1 MVGIRYRYA
10 RRKLSALLPRTRLGR
25 FTLYLLGLTVFLYL
39 LEQVLLRFAPQ
50 SSRTALDAWVRFLS
64 FALGILGVLLLLR
77 WIRHRFMW
85 RLRNRLIVTY
95 TFIGVIPL
103 VLVLVMVLIAGYLF
117 AGQFATYLVTSELQ
131 AELKS
136 LQAANATLAAETAAR
151 LRRRAARSAKPE
163 SLPGFRPDD
172 PRLAGTEVV
181 AWYQDQAIELHR
193 PARQVGAPTSR
204 PAWVQDEFSGFILAN
219 AALYLRVL
227 STVPLE
233 ADKLT
238 VISSMPLDRELLER
252 LARDHAR
259 ITLYLTTALRVGARQ
274 DDSQRDGDALLQV
287 GEDQQPQPE
296 RKVTSISGGKLQPQA
311 RVLDRELAFA
321 APFSV
326 VSWPTGQESSV
337 ILQVTTRPSLL
348 YSQLF
353 VNMLEFGGIIQAVL
367 IGIGISFAIIELLA
381 LLIGV
386 GLTRTITRSVAEL
399 YNATRHIN
407 RGNLQHRITVKS
419 RDQLAALEQSF
430 NSMTESLEK
439 LIAEQKEKQRLENE
453 LAIAQE
459 VQAQLFPHAISDL
472 ETLEVHGVC
481 RPARTV
487 SGDYYDFLPFGF
499 DRLAIAVG
507 DISGKGISAALLMA
521 TLHSAVRAYAYGR
534 APVAI
539 PQLVAAGFTENALPK
554 GVESSSPSNAQFL
567 PPAEVLALLNRH
579 LYRST
584 PPEKYA
590 TLFLSVYDG
599 RSRTLTYSNAGH
611 LPPMIIANDA
621 TIRRLDTPGLVVGL
635 FDQQNYEDHI
645 IELHP
650 GEIFLAF
657 SDGITEPEN
666 EFGEFGEGRLI
677 EIVQSNRH
685 LPLARVSDLVTA
697 AVSDWIGGAEPPDD
711 ITLVLARA
719 RERPEER
726 PLSY

>member
-1 MVGIRYRYA
+1 MVRVRYRYA
-10 RRKLSALLPRTRLGR
+10 RRQLSALLPRTRLGR

-50 SSRTALDAWVRFLS
+50 SSRTALDAWIRLLS
-64 FALGILGVLLLLR
+64 FTLGVLGVLLLLR
-77 WIRHRFMW
+77 WIRQRFMW

-95 TFIGVIPL
+95 MFIGVIPL
-103 VLVLVMVLIAGYLF
+103 ALVLAIVLITGYLF
-117 AGQFATYLVTSELQ
+117 AGQFATYLVTSDLQ

-136 LQAANATLAAETAAR
+136 LQAANSTLAAETAAR
-151 LRRRAARSAKPE
+151 LQRRTARSAKP
-163 SLPGFRPDD
+163 LPPLQGYRPDD
-172 PRLAGTEVV
+172 PRLARTGIV
-181 AWYQDQAIELHR
+181 AWFQGEAIDLHQPSTHAGDFAPR
-193 PARQVGAPTSR
+193 PT
-204 PAWVQDEFSGFILAN
+204 WVQDEFSGIAVEN
-219 AALYLRVL
+219 ETVYLRVL
-227 STVPLE
+227 NTVSLG

-238 VISSMPLDRELLER
+238 VISSTPLDRELLQR
-252 LARDHAR
+252 LAGDHAR
-259 ITLYLTTALRVGARQ
+259 ITVYLTNTLRLGGRQ
-274 DDSQRDGDALLQV
+274 DEPPRREGLASELGHQS
-287 GEDQQPQPE
+287 QPQSP
-296 RKVTSISGGKLQPQA
+296 RKVPSISGGVLPAQTRP
-311 RVLDRELAFA
+311 LDRELDFA
-321 APFSV
+321 ALFPV
-326 VSWPTGQESSV
+326 VNWQTGEADNF
-337 ILQVTTRPSLL
+337 ILHVSTRPSLL

-353 VNMLEFGGIIQAVL
+353 LNMVQFGGIFQAVL
-367 IGIGISFAIIELLA
+367 IAMGISFAVIELLA
-381 LLIGV
+381 WLIGI

-399 YNATRHIN
+399 YNATGHIN
-407 RGNLQHRITVKS
+407 RGDLRHRIAVKS
-419 RDQLAALEQSF
+419 RDQLAALESSF

-487 SGDYYDFLPFGF
+487 SGDYYDFLPFAP

-534 APVAI
+534 SPV
-539 PQLVAAGFTENALPK
+539 PTPHLVAAGFADNALAPALEPNSVPN
-554 GVESSSPSNAQFL
+554 GYSLA
-567 PPAEVLALLNRH
+567 PAEVLALLNRH

-599 RSRTLTYSNAGH
+599 RSRTLSYSNAGH
-611 LPPMIIANDA
+611 LPPMVIAHDGA
-621 TIRRLDTPGLVVGL
+621 IRRLDTRGLVVGL
-635 FDQQNYEDHI
+635 FDEQSYEDRT

-666 EFGEFGEGRLI
+666 EFGEFGEERLI

-685 LPLARVSDLVTA
+685 LPLARVSQLVTA
-697 AVSDWIGGAEPPDD
+697 AVTDWIGGAEQPDD
-711 ITLVLARA
+711 VTLVLARA
-719 RERPEER
+719 R
-726 PLSY
+726 